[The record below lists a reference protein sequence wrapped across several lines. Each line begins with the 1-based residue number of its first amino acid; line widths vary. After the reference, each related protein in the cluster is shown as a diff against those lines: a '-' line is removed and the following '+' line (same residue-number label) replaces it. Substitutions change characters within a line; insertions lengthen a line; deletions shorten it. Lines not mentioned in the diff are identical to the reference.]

1 LRDVAAQFHPAIVFH
16 LFDFQRSGEVGVVI
30 NKTALLSLR
39 LRGGGRWAIK
49 APSAAKSGAVV
60 IIMMAAIAANFF
72 ILSLPLMSVRS
83 PLNRVILNNFLR
95 ENLFIIAVQQA
106 SPEGLLALS
115 RREYAHFTG
124 RRRQADW
131 RWT

>member
-95 ENLFIIAVQQA
+95 EKFIYYCCTA
-106 SPEGLLALS
+106 GLS
-115 RREYAHFTG
+115 RGFTG
-124 RRRQADW
+124 VIKEGICAFYW
-131 RWT
+131 

>member
-1 LRDVAAQFHPAIVFH
+1 VRDVAAQFHPAIVFH
-16 LFDFQRSGEVGVVI
+16 LFHFQRSGEVGVVI

-49 APSAAKSGAVV
+49 TALPQRAAVV

-95 ENLFIIAVQQA
+95 EKFIYYCCTAGA
-106 SPEGLLALS
+106 PEV
-115 RREYAHFTG
+115 Y
-124 RRRQADW
+124 
-131 RWT
+131 